1 MRAKIVNRNSKAK
14 RSRRNYRRIKTR
26 YKKSKPSTRVQL
38 TWRLSRNKANNN
50 NKFKEKRFNRALRK
64 DLSVIILFREKKGA
78 LIIESKINSE
88 ILEEIINAIYD
99 LKVEIGLLFPIG
111 EGEDLNAVSPFLVPE

>member
-1 MRAKIVNRNSKAK
+1 M
-14 RSRRNYRRIKTR
+14 
-26 YKKSKPSTRVQL
+26 VQL

-50 NKFKEKRFNRALRK
+50 KIFKEKRFSRALRK

-99 LKVEIGLLFPIG
+99 LKVEIGLLLPIG

>member
-1 MRAKIVNRNSKAK
+1 MKAKIINRNSKAK
-14 RSRRNYRRIKTR
+14 RSLRNYLRMKTR

-50 NKFKEKRFNRALRK
+50 KIFKEKRFSKALRK
-64 DLSVIILFREKKGA
+64 DLSVIILFREKMGA

-88 ILEEIINAIYD
+88 ILEEIINVIYD
-99 LKVEIGLLFPIG
+99 LKVEIGLLLPIG

>member
-1 MRAKIVNRNSKAK
+1 MKAKIINRNSKAK
-14 RSRRNYRRIKTR
+14 RSLRNYPRMKKR

-50 NKFKEKRFNRALRK
+50 KIFKEKRFSKALRI
-64 DLSVIILFREKKGA
+64 DLSVIILFREKIGA

-88 ILEEIINAIYD
+88 IIAVIINAIYD
-99 LKVEIGLLFPIG
+99 LKVEISLLFPIG